1 MNLVASYAFENDQV
15 FAIHEGR
22 VVAAGTDLNEVE
34 SEATAYLQSIASL
47 QQDEARKVAKEQ
59 ATHIVTAGN
68 LKGKILNRVP
78 STWGE
83 EVTAQ
88 FGDRVASF
96 NITDQDNVEWV
107 TENQKTASS
116 NPLSKLAA
124 RVEADFDQDKPSLT
138 ARHDEL
144 LDVSREAQALLSS
157 GASYAQECTLDELR
171 TAALAEA
178 QIVKQAIDHLD
189 ATETEAFA
197 PPSFIPQAA
206 EQASMG
212 RSDSWLDATVQ
223 DMIDESEGQDFDK
236 LMNEG
241 PSVFTTGLETGAL
254 ADAGTTLEMASS
266 YVFGKTAGYEG
277 EEVEN
282 YRQQWVAR
290 VETAR
295 RKELSSRTKN
305 VAKKASVEEEKLND
319 VPDSALF
326 G

>member
-1 MNLVASYAFENDQV
+1 MNLVATYAFENDQV
-15 FAIHEGR
+15 YAIHESK
-22 VVAAGTDLNEVE
+22 VVASGTDLDEVE
-34 SEATAYLQSIASL
+34 SEATAYLQSIASSK
-47 QQDEARKVAKEQ
+47 QDEARKIAKDQ

-88 FGDRVASF
+88 FGERVASF
-96 NITDQDNVEWV
+96 NITDQDDVEWV
-107 TENQKTASS
+107 KENQKTASS
-116 NPLSKLAA
+116 NPISKLSA

-144 LDVSREAQALLSS
+144 LGVSREAQTLLNN
-157 GASYAQECTLDELR
+157 GASYTQEQELDELR

-189 ATETEAFA
+189 TTEAEAYA

-212 RSDSWLDATVQ
+212 RGDSWLDATVQ

-241 PSVFTTGLETGAL
+241 PSVFTTELDVGAL
-254 ADAGTTLEMASS
+254 ADAGTTLEMASA
-266 YVFGKTAGYEG
+266 YIFGKTAGFEG
-277 EEVEN
+277 EEVVN

-290 VETAR
+290 VEGAR
-295 RKELSSRTKN
+295 RKELTSRTKK
-305 VAKKASVEEEKLND
+305 VAKEASVEEEKLND
-319 VPDSALF
+319 VPDAALF